1 MFQLQVTVCSLLT
14 EIVMATEPHTW
25 LPHLQEHSVM
35 AALLVSLESYIKVS
49 LLGHCLD
56 LSRLCT
62 CVCEGVGVCVCNCV
76 CVWERLGFVL

>member
-49 LLGHCLD
+49 LPGQCLD
-56 LSRLCT
+56 LSRVCM
-62 CVCEGVGVCVCNCV
+62 CVYNCIIVCVCNCIIV
-76 CVWERLGFVL
+76 CVFVCGKD